1 MAVQVFLDQSYNFWT
16 FFSIKNRPQLKSKFL
31 NGMLK
36 VKEILN
42 MKMPK
47 MVLTKP
53 KQVGVLIPRFP
64 LMLTVVYVENLLQLS
79 CAKSVKTPFVFHVM
93 VCITSMLLVNIMSG
107 PSYPQTQALHQQIGH
122 QAVLLLLL
130 LLPLQ
135 YHRIRE
141 LLCLIQPQMQ
151 LME

>member
-1 MAVQVFLDQSYNFWT
+1 
-16 FFSIKNRPQLKSKFL
+16 
-31 NGMLK
+31 
-36 VKEILN
+36 

-79 CAKSVKTPFVFHVM
+79 CAKSVKTLFVFHVM

-107 PSYPQTQALHQQIGH
+107 PSYPQTQALHQQIDQ
-122 QAVLLLLL
+122 QAVLVLLL